1 MLNEQEAQVLMET
14 LVTLRNNVKE
24 NDKQSLVAYKKQ
36 EALCVNKFGYIV
48 HTKTSRYKNF
58 SNYED
63 LNQEGYDALI
73 RGMRNY
79 DPQKGSAFWWF
90 HKYVDTT
97 ISRRANTH
105 TTIRYPL
112 KVAKLNIPHKE
123 NKIPES
129 SSEHCQP
136 DNLYENAELENQL
149 RQHLSKLPT
158 EYKEILDMAY
168 GLCSNEQVSIQKIC
182 QEKNIS
188 RTECLKKLKAATS
201 ILKDSFFK

>member
-14 LVTLRNNVKE
+14 LVTLRANIKE
-24 NDKQSLVAYKKQ
+24 NDKESLNAYKKQ
-36 EALCVNKFGYIV
+36 EALCVSKFAYIV
-48 HTKTSRYKNF
+48 YTKTSRYKAF

-73 RGMRNY
+73 RGMKNY
-79 DPQKGSAFWWF
+79 DPKKGSAFWWF
-90 HKYVDTT
+90 HKYVDTR
-97 ISRRANTH
+97 ISRCANTH

-136 DNLYENAELENQL
+136 DNMLEGAQLENQL
-149 RQHLSKLPT
+149 YQHLAKLPT
-158 EYKEILDMAY
+158 EYKEIIDMAY
-168 GLCSNEQVSIQKIC
+168 GLSAKEQVSIQKIC

-188 RTECLKKLKAATS
+188 RTECLRKIKAATS
-201 ILKDSFFK
+201 ILKDNFCK